1 MGIESVAFV
10 SVISAL
16 EAMVIIRAIGEK
28 QLKTVLG
35 YKVWIDIV
43 YGFGFTAWSIF
54 QGSVSAFIMASL
66 SGFAMTLI
74 LGFLAGIYGY
84 RRKEKQE
91 DGSRVWVEYE
101 PTITFKSV
109 KTKAKE
115 LSSKLLK
122 GLSNA

>member
-1 MGIESVAFV
+1 MGIEGVAIV

-16 EAMVIIRAIGEK
+16 EAMVIVRAFGKSKLRTI
-28 QLKTVLG
+28 LG

-43 YGFGFTAWSIF
+43 YGFGFTAWSIV

-74 LGFLAGIYGY
+74 LSFFAGVYGY

-91 DGSRVWVEYE
+91 DGIRVWVEYE
-101 PTITFKSV
+101 PTITVKSL
-109 KTKAKE
+109 KDKFNSF
-115 LSSKLLK
+115 LIKLNRCTLY
-122 GLSNA
+122 A